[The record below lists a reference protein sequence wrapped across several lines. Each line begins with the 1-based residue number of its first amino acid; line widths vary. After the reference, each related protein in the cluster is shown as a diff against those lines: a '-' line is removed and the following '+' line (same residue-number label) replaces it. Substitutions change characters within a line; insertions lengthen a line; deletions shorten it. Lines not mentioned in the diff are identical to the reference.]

1 MKVNIKNFSIEG
13 GMISGA
19 REALN
24 AIGFY
29 VYALSEVGSDG
40 RPKPFYIGKGKG
52 IRCLEHLD
60 LAKQANDEKREKIRE
75 CIENGTLLVEILR
88 HDLTSERTARLI
100 ESTCIDLFG
109 VDQLTNAVRGLGKD
123 MGRMPLSE
131 IVAIHSQKKVK
142 VLPEHKGL
150 AFLLNDLPMSGI
162 SDTFLYER
170 TRGVWSKIPESKE
183 PKFAY
188 ATYAG
193 IVKEVYE
200 IHSWVPAGTQQ
211 YFTRDNQALLE
222 RGNRKEFVGRIASQD
237 VRARYVGNMI
247 EKERS
252 YGTPFV
258 LVGYQ

>member
-1 MKVNIKNFSIEG
+1 MRISAQNLPIKGIAFSRV
-13 GMISGA
+13 

-24 AIGFY
+24 AIGYY
-29 VYALSEVGSDG
+29 VYALSETTIDAQ
-40 RPKPFYIGKGKG
+40 KTPFYIGKGKG
-52 IRCLEHLD
+52 TRCLEHLD
-60 LAKQANDEKREKIRE
+60 VAKQANDEKREKIRE
-75 CIENGTLLVEILR
+75 CLERGTLLVEILR
-88 HDLTSERTARLI
+88 HDLQSERTARLI

-200 IHSWVPAGTQQ
+200 IHTWVPAGTQQ
-211 YFTRDNQALLE
+211 YFTRDNQELRTRE
-222 RGNRKEFVGRIASQD
+222 NRKEFVGRIALPE
-237 VRARYVGNMI
+237 VRDRYVGNMI

-258 LVGYQ
+258 LVGY